1 MGLFSWFTG
10 EDSRKRKKLED
21 KLARKKTLEYVRY
34 KLKLPRSSNSS
45 SPLSSD
51 ASLATTNRKLRHTV
65 NKLAQMAHKSR
76 KSSRGH
82 SHKSRNSRAKARDK
96 KARKHEKK
104 AEHHRSVAEKHRS
117 KKKRRSSSSS
127 SSSSSGSTS
136 STSIS
141 EDVDLLV
148 NLDPADAATLE
159 RAIQI
164 LQNIRNKSTGA
175 AAQHVPSPAAMNS
188 AVSAAVR
195 ASAGKDAPRTD
206 AALHHAADAASQL
219 DGATR
224 EASALLAQ
232 MQELNAK
239 QTALV
244 HDLVKNGATADIISR
259 VIQQAKE
266 ENAAIKAEA
275 EAKIKEGQALL
286 KTAEK
291 DSAKL
296 DAAIAKE
303 QPPGVVRKA
312 ASAIGSFIGNHKEI
326 IGGLTVALGVVA
338 FAPMVMGAGAA
349 GAVVEGA
356 AVTAAAPV
364 AVSGTT
370 AAGWGAAALGTYDRV
385 NSLWSKGS
393 YAHGLLQRAGIIK
406 ANGAVIPV
414 PPAAAA
420 VPAAAVPAVV
430 AAAPAGGR
438 TRRRRRR

>member
-175 AAQHVPSPAAMNS
+175 AGLGTCC
-188 AVSAAVR
+188 AAVR

>member
-65 NKLAQMAHKSR
+65 NKLAQMAHHG
-76 KSSRGH
+76 KSSHHG
-82 SHKSRNSRAKARDK
+82 KSRNARAEARDK
-96 KARKHEKK
+96 KARKYEKK
-104 AEHHRSVAEKHRS
+104 AEHHRSVADKHRS
-117 KKKRRSSSSS
+117 KKKSRRSSSSS
-127 SSSSSGSTS
+127 SSSSVSSS

-141 EDVDLLV
+141 EDAELLV

-175 AAQHVPSPAAMNS
+175 AAQHIPSPAAMNS
-188 AVSAAVR
+188 AVIAALR
-195 ASAGKDAPRTD
+195 ASAGKGAPRTD
-206 AALHHAADAASQL
+206 TALHHAADAASQL
-219 DGATR
+219 DATTR
-224 EASALLAQ
+224 EAVELMAQ
-232 MQELNAK
+232 IQELNAK
-239 QTALV
+239 QAALV
-244 HDLVKNGATADIISR
+244 QDLVRTGATPDIISR

-266 ENAAIKAEA
+266 ENAALKAA
-275 EAKIKEGQALL
+275 AKAKITEGEALM

-303 QPPGVVRKA
+303 QPPGTVRKA
-312 ASAIGSFIGNHKEI
+312 ASAIGSFLGEHKGKLASLAI
-326 IGGLTVALGVVA
+326 ALTVVSLSPAVL
-338 FAPMVMGAGAA
+338 GAGAA
-349 GAVVEGA
+349 AAAVEGA
-356 AVTAAAPV
+356 AVAAPV
-364 AVSGTT
+364 VSGTT
-370 AAGWGAAALGTYDRV
+370 AMGWGAAALGVYDRV
-385 NSLWSKGS
+385 NSVWSKGS
-393 YAHGLLQRAGIIK
+393 YAHGWLQRAGIIK
-406 ANGAVIPV
+406 ANGAVV
-414 PPAAAA
+414 QDPAAAA
-420 VPAAAVPAVV
+420 AAA
-430 AAAPAGGR
+430 AAAPAAPAAAPVGGR